1 MRATFSNIALTL
13 LALAACGSEADPT
26 TQPGPGSG
34 SAPSAES
41 LEHTLRRERTAHYA
55 QKSEWPQARTEFAP
69 LIAAG
74 AKPSPADLTTAALIE
89 LQAYELATADALVER
104 ALNADP
110 NYPGALYLKGRIA
123 SLDFE
128 RLGEAAD
135 LYRAALKQVPADLA
149 TRYVLGRALEEMD
162 PDSDDE
168 YEANQAEAE
177 ALYREILESGL
188 EHAGSWYV
196 SAAYRLYSMAAG
208 GDDKE
213 ESTRAT
219 ARWQALSDVGGEAVG
234 EPVMNAG
241 QLVRINPPPPGGNA
255 PGIRASAPEFAKAG
269 VIAVEMANATRLGL
283 HDIDGNRRA
292 DAVASTPA
300 GVFVALQD
308 GEGGFVTTRVS
319 ESPAADFALIDLDR
333 DDTWEI
339 ILAGASGLS
348 LVEHSEAGL
357 QLSDFAFP
365 SLPSPVRQ
373 MTAVDF
379 DHDGDLDLCCAGEFG
394 LRLLRNDGV
403 GRRPVAEGEESTPRG
418 SFTDVTAA
426 AVCNF
431 GGSFTWC
438 LTEDIDNDGDVDLLA
453 GGVDATL
460 LASNLRGGRFEN
472 VTSAWLGDAQ
482 LARRPVAADFDG
494 DGRMDLFAPHPKDS
508 VLYRQDTAGRLLRQ
522 EIDCPVP
529 SGSLPLAVDL
539 DQDMLLDV
547 IWSVDGAAAAGM
559 LALAYDG
566 ARASF
571 QLAPAPGQGP
581 IAVGEVDLSRE
592 PELAQEILRAGPEG
606 LELWRTTQELGNA
619 VRLKY
624 VGNKDNRQGV
634 GAVVELRA
642 GARYRRIYWRGDEH
656 IIGVGDSDYVDI
668 VRITWPNGVISSDLD
683 LDLGDQFF
691 LADGDFGEQAEG
703 LIGSCPFLYSW
714 NGETFTFISDVLGAT
729 PLGLPMA
736 PGMLVQPDHDEY
748 VLVRGDQLVPRDGML
763 ELQFT
768 EELREV
774 TYLDRAR
781 LEVIDHPIGSRIFP
795 DERFCFPPFPAPHV
809 HTVEGAL
816 APIKVTGSDG
826 MDWTAELHSVDDE
839 HARPFKP
846 YRGQFL
852 GLSDPHWLELEF
864 DPEAVAAAQQLRLV
878 CTGWFYWSD
887 ASVNMAAAF
896 TPGVDFMPPMVL
908 VPNAEGEFIPAGIPP
923 GFPAGKTKTM
933 VLDLTGKLDPSNPRL
948 RIASSLALYWD
959 AIELAVCN
967 DDATQKV
974 QHLEAIQAELWPRGF
989 SQATPSGREDLPER
1003 FDWENVEARTRWQQH
1018 PGNYTRYGECV
1029 ALLDVVDDRYIIM
1042 GSGDC
1047 LTLRFD
1053 ASGLDPVPE
1062 GYTRDYLIYLDGWA
1076 KDRDPNTIDALE
1088 VEPLPFHAM
1097 SGYPYGENES
1107 FPNGPEHQAWRKEWN
1122 TRPARKDI
1130 APLAPA
1136 ALEAWLQRN

>member
-1 MRATFSNIALTL
+1 ASP
-13 LALAACGSEADPT
+13 AAR
-26 TQPGPGSG
+26 
-34 SAPSAES
+34 AES
-41 LEHTLRRERTAHYA
+41 LDHTLRRERTAHYA
-55 QKSEWPQARTEFAP
+55 QKSEWPQARAEFAP
-69 LIAAG
+69 LLEPG
-74 AKPSPADLTTAALIE
+74 AKPGSADLTTAALIE
-89 LQAYELATADALVER
+89 LQAYELATAEALVDR
-104 ALNADP
+104 ALSADP
-110 NYPGALYLKGRIA
+110 NYPGALYLKGRIV

-128 RLGEAAD
+128 RLGEAAE
-135 LYRAALKQVPADLA
+135 LYRAALQRVPADLA

-168 YEANQAEAE
+168 YDANQAQAE
-177 ALYREILESGL
+177 TLYREILEVGL

-196 SAAYRLYSMAAG
+196 SAAFRLYSMALS

-213 ESTRAT
+213 ESTRAS
-219 ARWQALSDVGGEAVG
+219 ARWQALSDVGGVAVG

-241 QLVRINPPPPGGNA
+241 ELARISPPAPRGNSQDKRAQA
-255 PGIRASAPEFAKAG
+255 PSYERTDMLLPEFVG
-269 VIAVEMANATRLGL
+269 ATWLGM
-283 HDIDGNRRA
+283 HDLDGNRRA
-292 DAVASTPA
+292 DALASTPQ
-300 GVFVALQD
+300 GVVLALQD
-308 GEGGFVTTRVS
+308 AEGDFTSTRIT
-319 ESPAADFALIDLDR
+319 ETPASCYALIDLDR
-333 DDTWEI
+333 DDTWEL
-339 ILAGASGLS
+339 ILAQASGLV
-348 LVEHSEAGL
+348 LVEHSDAGL
-357 QLSDFAFP
+357 HVSTFAFP
-365 SLPSPVRQ
+365 NLPSAVLD
-373 MTAVDF
+373 MVAVDF
-379 DHDGDLDLCCAGEFG
+379 DHDGDLDLACAGAFG

-403 GRRPVAEGEESTPRG
+403 GRRPIAESEEPTPRG
-418 SFTDVTAA
+418 SFTDTTAA
-426 AVCNF
+426 TTCDFSGNF
-431 GGSFTWC
+431 LWC
-438 LTEDIDNDGDVDLLA
+438 LIEDIDNDGDVDLLA
-453 GGVDATL
+453 GGEQDTL
-460 LASNLRGGRFEN
+460 FASNLRGGRFEN
-472 VTSAWLGDAQ
+472 VTNAWIEGAKFP
-482 LARRPVAADFDG
+482 RKPVAADFDG
-494 DGRMDLFAPHPKDS
+494 DGRMDLFVPHAQQAL
-508 VLYRQDTAGRLLRQ
+508 LYRQDTASHLLRQ
-522 EIDCPVP
+522 DLDFGVP
-529 SGSLPLAVDL
+529 SGSQVSAVDL

-547 IWSVDGAAAAGM
+547 IWNQSGSVAAGALAVAFEDARQTFELAAAE
-559 LALAYDG
+559 
-566 ARASF
+566 
-571 QLAPAPGQGP
+571 GQGP
-581 IAVGEVDLSRE
+581 IAVGETDLSRK
-592 PELAQEILRAGPEG
+592 PELAQEILRAGTAG
-606 LELWRTTQELGNA
+606 LELWRTDTKLGNA

-624 VGNKDNRQGV
+624 VGNKDNRQAV

-642 GARYRRIYWRGDEH
+642 GARYRRIYWRGDEQV
-656 IIGVGDSDYVDI
+656 VGIDDAEYVDI

-691 LADGDFGEQAEG
+691 LADGEFGEQAEG

-748 VLVRGDQLVPRDGML
+748 VLVRGDQLVPRDGVL

-795 DERFCFPPFPAPHV
+795 DERFCFPPFPEPHV

-816 APIKVTGSDG
+816 APTKVTGSDG
-826 MDWTAELHSVDDE
+826 ADWTAELQSVDDE

-846 YRGQFL
+846 YMGQFL

-887 ASVNMAAAF
+887 ASVNMAAAY

-908 VPNAEGEFIPAGIPP
+908 VPNADGEFVPAGLPP

-933 VLDLTGKLDPSNPRL
+933 VLDLTGKLDPTNPRL

-959 AIELAVCN
+959 AIELAVCD

-974 QHLEAIQAELWPRGF
+974 QHLEAMGADLWPRGF

-1003 FDWENVEARTRWQQH
+1003 FDFENVEARTRWQQH

-1029 ALLDVVDDRYIIM
+1029 ALLGETDDRYIIM

-1053 ASGLDPVPE
+1053 ASELEPVPA

-1088 VEPLPFHAM
+1088 VEPLPFHGM
-1097 SGYPYGENES
+1097 SGYPYGADES
-1107 FPNGPEHQAWRKEWN
+1107 FPDGPVHQAWRKEWN

-1136 ALEAWLQRN
+1136 ALEAWLERD